1 MSLLQTES
9 GVPIH
14 LHTARAAHYAV
25 FELQLALSEAVI
37 TMEDGGSAW
46 RARRVAPSATFAGYR
61 VPDAGERRPAATP
74 KPRWLPSPTRTTP

>member
-14 LHTARAAHYAV
+14 LHTARAAYYAM

-37 TMEDGGSAW
+37 PMEDGGSAW
-46 RARRVAPSATFAGYR
+46 RDAPRRS
-61 VPDAGERRPAATP
+61 RRYLRRL
-74 KPRWLPSPTRTTP
+74 PRA

>member
-61 VPDAGERRPAATP
+61 VPDAGERWPAATP

>member
-14 LHTARAAHYAV
+14 LHAARAAYDAV

-37 TMEDGGSAW
+37 TLEDGGSAW
-46 RARRVAPSATFAGYR
+46 RDAPRNSRRYL
-61 VPDAGERRPAATP
+61 RPL
-74 KPRWLPSPTRTTP
+74 PRA